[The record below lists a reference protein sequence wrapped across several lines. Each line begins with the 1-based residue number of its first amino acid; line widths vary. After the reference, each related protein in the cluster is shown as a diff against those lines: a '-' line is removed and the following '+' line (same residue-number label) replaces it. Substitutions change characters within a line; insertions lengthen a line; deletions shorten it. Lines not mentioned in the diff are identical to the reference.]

1 MNSVMRRTLKPS
13 DMSGQE
19 KIPLVG
25 VRHVNGGFFRA
36 GSCLG
41 DPKVSNIFYINIHC

>member
-1 MNSVMRRTLKPS
+1 MNSMMRRTLEPK
-13 DMSGQE
+13 DLSGQE

-25 VRHVNGGFFRA
+25 VKQVNGGFFRA

-41 DPKVSNIFYINIHC
+41 DPKVFYQNN